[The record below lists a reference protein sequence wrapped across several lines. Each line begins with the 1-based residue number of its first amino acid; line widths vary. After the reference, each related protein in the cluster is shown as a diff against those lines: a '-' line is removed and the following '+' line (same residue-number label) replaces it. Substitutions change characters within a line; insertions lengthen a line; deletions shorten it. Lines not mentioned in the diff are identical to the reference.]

1 MAFVAVTVATAP
13 KWVDQKCIDVTICIF
28 QLNLDLLFMERCI
41 VRHGIAVL
49 IAFSGLLSSMAA
61 HAQSAAP
68 ISRSAQL
75 ENAVVKIF
83 TTARPPDVYRP
94 WSLSAPTEMTGSGV
108 VIENNRILTNAHVV
122 NYASKVEVQAKEGG
136 DKLSAKVVAIARGID
151 LAVLELEDND
161 FFATHKPPVRANL
174 LPEVKDAVLAYGY
187 PVGGSSLSI
196 TKGIVSRIEFVS
208 YNYPT
213 SGLRIQIDAAINP
226 GNSGGPVFAGD
237 KMIGLAFSGVTN
249 AQNIGYI
256 IPNEEVELFLK
267 DIADGHY
274 DGKPTMFDDLQT
286 LENPALR
293 TYLKLDKSVRGM
305 VVQRP
310 ASLAPDYPLKEWD
323 VITHIGDI
331 AIDDQGM
338 VKLTDDL
345 NVQFQYRIQQLVKA
359 GKLALTVVRGGKPLK
374 ISVPLAATQP
384 RLIHGLDGSHPSYF
398 VYGPM
403 VFSRASWEFRN
414 FFSNNAGMLNSFA
427 FIAQPLLARIN
438 DEPTPDREDL
448 VVVSAPFF
456 PHKLVSGYDNRFGSV
471 VYSINGI
478 PIRSLR
484 HLVEVLRDMKDDLVV
499 IKFDQRGGE
508 SIVLPRQKVVD
519 ATEGIL
525 VENGIRTQASAD
537 LLDVWQGKVH

>member
-1 MAFVAVTVATAP
+1 
-13 KWVDQKCIDVTICIF
+13 
-28 QLNLDLLFMERCI
+28 MERCI
-41 VRHGIAVL
+41 VRHGIAAL
-49 IAFSGLLSSMAA
+49 MAFCGLLGSMAT

-68 ISRSAQL
+68 LSRSAQL
-75 ENAVVKIF
+75 ESAVVKIF

-94 WSLSAPTEMTGSGV
+94 WSLAAPSEMTGSGV
-108 VIENNRILTNAHVV
+108 VIEDKRILTNAHVV

-136 DKLSAKVVAIARGID
+136 DKLPAKVVAIARGID

-161 FFATHKPPVRANL
+161 FFSNHKPPVRANL

-237 KMIGLAFSGVTN
+237 KMIGLAFSGASN

-274 DGKPTMFDDLQT
+274 DGKPMMFDDLQT

-293 TYLKLDKSVRGM
+293 TFLKLDKSVRGM
-305 VVQRP
+305 VVQHP
-310 ASLAPDYPLKEWD
+310 ASQASDYPLKEWD

-331 AIDDQGM
+331 AIDNQGM

-345 NVQFQYRIQQLVKA
+345 NVSFQYRIQQLAKD

-374 ISVPLAATQP
+374 ISVPLAVTQP
-384 RLIHGLDGSHPSYF
+384 RLIRALDGRYPSYF

-414 FFSNNAGMLNSFA
+414 FFSNNAGMLNGFA
-427 FIAQPLLARIN
+427 FLAQPLLTRVS
-438 DEPTPDREDL
+438 DEPTPEREDL

-456 PHKLVSGYDNRFGSV
+456 PHRLVSGYSNRFGSV
-471 VYSINGI
+471 VYSINDV
-478 PIRSLR
+478 PIRSLS
-484 HLVEVLRDMKDDLVV
+484 HLVEVLRDLKDDLVV

-525 VENGIRTQASAD
+525 AENGIRTQASAD